1 MPTAA
6 DQQATYFTI
15 GELARELDTTTRTI
29 RYYEERGLISPQRT
43 EGQQRIYTTKE
54 RGRLKL
60 LLRVRG
66 MGFKLDEV
74 QEIIDIYDAQPDQ
87 AGEQMQFIRFRA
99 LIERRLAQLDEQM
112 QQLADVQTTL
122 RQRLADVDAAI
133 QDTERWQD

>member
-1 MPTAA
+1 MPTAM

-15 GELARELDTTTRTI
+15 GELARELETTTRTI

-74 QEIIDIYDAQPDQ
+74 QEIIDIYDTQPDQ
-87 AGEQMQFIRFRA
+87 EGEQMQFIRFRE
-99 LIERRLAQLDEQM
+99 LITRRLAQLDEQM
-112 QQLADVQTTL
+112 QQMADVQTTL
-122 RQRLADVDAAI
+122 RQRLADVEAAI
-133 QDTERWQD
+133 QDKERWQD